1 MTDTDLEKKH
11 GEFETVEN
19 VNESR
24 HITDIDERLQALIQS
39 SLPFYRKRNL
49 TTLYLLMIPGCLLPA
64 VTLGFD
70 AAMMNGLQAIETWVD
85 YFGDPNGSL
94 LGLLTAILSLGAIC
108 GTPFISMV
116 GDKYGRRKG
125 LLLGSGIM
133 AVGGIIQGASIHSA
147 LPTIDPFNCAPIL
160 IGELSHP
167 KERQVI
173 TSLYQTTWCLGATIA
188 AWVTFG
194 TFAMPNE
201 WAWRIPSLL
210 QASPALIQMVGVLFV
225 PESPRWLIAHG
236 RGDEAKAIL
245 TKYHA
250 EGDETDLMVEL
261 EYTEMKQVIEADLL
275 ANETTW
281 RSMISNRGNR
291 RRLLLMVMLGIFSQW
306 SGNGLVSYYLAR
318 VLDTVGV
325 SGYKE
330 KNIINGGL
338 MIWSWLCAV
347 GAAFLTA
354 YLRRRTQFMISTVG
368 MLAVFA
374 SQTLCSGLFN
384 EEQNQAAGT
393 AVVAMLFLFYLFFNL
408 AYNAL
413 LYSYPVEVLP
423 YPVRAKGFAVL
434 MFCGKGAN
442 FVNTLV
448 NPIGLAA
455 IGWKYYLVYV
465 AWLTIEVGGVYFL
478 LVETKGPSLEAIAAR
493 FDSL

>member
-1 MTDTDLEKKH
+1 M
-11 GEFETVEN
+11 
-19 VNESR
+19 
-24 HITDIDERLQALIQS
+24 
-39 SLPFYRKRNL
+39 
-49 TTLYLLMIPGCLLPA
+49 
-64 VTLGFD
+64 
-70 AAMMNGLQAIETWVD
+70 
-85 YFGDPNGSL
+85 
-94 LGLLTAILSLGAIC
+94 
-108 GTPFISMV
+108 
-116 GDKYGRRKG
+116 
-125 LLLGSGIM
+125 
-133 AVGGIIQGASIHSA
+133 
-147 LPTIDPFNCAPIL
+147 
-160 IGELSHP
+160 
-167 KERQVI
+167 
-173 TSLYQTTWCLGATIA
+173 
-188 AWVTFG
+188 
-194 TFAMPNE
+194 
-201 WAWRIPSLL
+201 
-210 QASPALIQMVGVLFV
+210 
-225 PESPRWLIAHG
+225 
-236 RGDEAKAIL
+236 
-245 TKYHA
+245 
-250 EGDETDLMVEL
+250 
-261 EYTEMKQVIEADLL
+261 
-275 ANETTW
+275 
-281 RSMISNRGNR
+281 
-291 RRLLLMVMLGIFSQW
+291 
-306 SGNGLVSYYLAR
+306 
-318 VLDTVGV
+318 LDTVGV

-354 YLRRRTQFMISTVG
+354 YLRRRTQFLISTIG

-384 EEQNQAAGT
+384 EDHNQAAGT